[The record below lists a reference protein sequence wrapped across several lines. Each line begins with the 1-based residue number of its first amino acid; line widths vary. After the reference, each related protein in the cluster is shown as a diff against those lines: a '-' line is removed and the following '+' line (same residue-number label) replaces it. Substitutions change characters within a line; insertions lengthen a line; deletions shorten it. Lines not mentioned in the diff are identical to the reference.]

1 MPMQRVA
8 LTVLVAGIILG
19 PMQAAADED
28 PYLWLEDVYS
38 PRALAWVKQQ
48 NERSLDV
55 LEADP
60 RFEPMHREAL
70 SILTSE
76 ARIPDGQIHNGAVYN
91 FWQDKTHV
99 RGLWRR
105 ASVASYRSGKPD
117 WETLLDYDALADEEG
132 ENWVAGSVVCLEPGH
147 RHCMIEVSHG
157 GKDASVW
164 REFDVAKKAFVKNGF
179 YIPEAKSF
187 LAWVDADTLLVGTD
201 RGQGTLTNSG
211 YARTLVRLT
220 RGARLEDAP
229 VVFQGQVDDVG
240 VIPSV
245 VQDGG
250 VARVFLQRA
259 VTFFETQYSYRA
271 ERAGKADGDL
281 VQLPWPLNTN
291 LEGVLDGRAIVTL
304 RQNWQYRD
312 EEYASG
318 QVLAYDLVTG
328 DVEHVFTPAANQAL
342 QDIDVGATGLV
353 LQYLDDVVG
362 RAARLSRDE
371 DGTWR
376 MTPVKLPDNGVVRI
390 VSAGGGTDEV
400 LLSFQ
405 SLTQPNSLYYVSG
418 SGIAAERIMQAP
430 AFYDASDVVV
440 EQRFAT
446 SKDGTRIPYFIAGK
460 RDVLARGNAPTVQYG
475 YGGFLQAIVP
485 VYYEDPA
492 RPQQGGLA
500 GKMWI
505 SRGGVLVISNIRGG
519 SEYGPAWHQAAMRAR
534 HQNAIDDFIAVS
546 EALIRSGV
554 TNPGK
559 LGAIG
564 RSNGGLLMGAVL
576 TQRPDLY
583 AAIDC
588 GVPLFDM
595 KRYTKLGAG
604 ASWIAEYGDPDVPA
618 DWAFISEYSPYQNL
632 RAGQPYPEVFIYTS
646 TADDRVHPGHAR
658 KAAAK
663 LEALGYPVLYYEN
676 TEGGHGGT
684 ANQDELAFRTAL
696 EYTYFAHELMRHHE
710 PAQPQ

>member
-1 MPMQRVA
+1 MPMQRFA
-8 LTVLVAGIILG
+8 LTALVAGIILG
-19 PMQAAADED
+19 PMRAVAEDD
-28 PYLWLEDVYS
+28 PYQWLEDVYN
-38 PRALAWVKQQ
+38 PHALVWVKQQ

-60 RFEPMHREAL
+60 HFEPMHREAL

-99 RGLWRR
+99 RGVWRR

-132 ENWVAGSVVCLEPGH
+132 ENWVAGSVVCLEPAH
-147 RHCMIEVSHG
+147 RHCMVEVSHG

-164 REFDVAKKAFVKNGF
+164 REFDVAKKAFVRNGF
-179 YIPEAKSF
+179 HIPEAKTF
-187 LAWVDADTLLVGTD
+187 LAWLDADTLLVGTD

-220 RGARLEDAP
+220 RGGSLDDAP
-229 VVFQGQVDDVG
+229 VVFEGQVADVG
-240 VIPSV
+240 VFPSV
-245 VQDGG
+245 EQGDG
-250 VARVFLQRA
+250 VAHVFLQRS
-259 VTFFETQYSYRA
+259 VTFFETQYFYRA
-271 ERAGKADGDL
+271 ERAGKAAGEP

-304 RQNWQYRD
+304 RQDWQYRGQ
-312 EEYASG
+312 EYTSS
-318 QVLAYDLVTG
+318 QVLAYDLGTG
-328 DVEHVFTPAANQAL
+328 DVEHVFSPAANQAL

-362 RAARLSRDE
+362 RAARLSRGK
-371 DGTWR
+371 DGSWR
-376 MTPVKLPDNGVVRI
+376 MSPIKLPDNGVVRI

-405 SLTQPNSLYYVSG
+405 SLTEPNTLYYVPA
-418 SGIAAERIMQAP
+418 SGIAAKRIMQAP

-519 SEYGPAWHQAAMRAR
+519 SEYGPAWHQAAMKEK

-546 EALIRSGV
+546 EALIDSGV
-554 TNPGK
+554 TSPAK

-618 DWAFISEYSPYQNL
+618 DWAYISKYSPYQNL
-632 RAGQPYPEVFIYTS
+632 RAGQPYPEVFIYSS

-684 ANQDELAFRTAL
+684 ANQDELALRTAL
-696 EYTYFAHELMRHHE
+696 EYTYFAHELMRDNRQ
-710 PAQPQ
+710 AKPQ

>member
-8 LTVLVAGIILG
+8 LTVLVTGIILG

-405 SLTQPNSLYYVSG
+405 SLTEPNSLYYVSS

-618 DWAFISEYSPYQNL
+618 DWAFISKYSPYQNL

-696 EYTYFAHELMRHHE
+696 EYTYFAHELMRDHE